1 MNRLGRIS
9 KRGNEDLRR
18 LLIHGAR
25 AVLNWCTK
33 KDDVLSQWLQQLK
46 NRTQLCKVTVALA
59 NKLARVVWVVMSSGQ
74 PFEIQK
80 VCKAVMALMN

>member
-46 NRTQLCKVTVALA
+46 NRTQLQGDSRLGEQIGPCRMGRDV
-59 NKLARVVWVVMSSGQ
+59 
-74 PFEIQK
+74 
-80 VCKAVMALMN
+80 